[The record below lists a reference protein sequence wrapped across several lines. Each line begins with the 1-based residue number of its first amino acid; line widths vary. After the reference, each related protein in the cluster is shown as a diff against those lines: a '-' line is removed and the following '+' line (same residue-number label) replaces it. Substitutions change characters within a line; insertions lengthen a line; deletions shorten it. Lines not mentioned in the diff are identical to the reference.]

1 MNSLNALRG
10 HRPLYWL
17 TLITAIASLVI
28 LVPYLV
34 DDRQLLGVSVWEKPL
49 KFLLSSTVFTGT
61 FAWLFGKLQ
70 RQTRVIWWTGTVIT
84 ISLAIEL
91 AIILTLGGLG
101 VQSHFNVS
109 DAFHITIWSIMATMI
124 SLVWVATAVLAL
136 ATLRNSTLAPAQRA
150 AVQAGLLIAVV
161 GMGLAFLMTS
171 PNAAQLENFQGIAG
185 SHNVG
190 VADGGPGLPLLGW
203 STVAGDYRVAHF
215 LGLHGLQ
222 ALLIASFA
230 ITRLPLLRKN
240 PFGQVWVLG
249 LAYLAVTLLA
259 AVQAIQ
265 AESVVNPSTQTLWTL
280 AAIAAFTVTGS
291 LLVATVRLTPREA
304 KRPTA

>member
-1 MNSLNALRG
+1 MKSLDALRG
-10 HRPLYWL
+10 HRPLYLL
-17 TLITAIASLVI
+17 TLTTSLVSVAV
-28 LVPYLV
+28 LVAYLI

-49 KFLLSSTVFTGT
+49 KFLLSSTVFTAT
-61 FAWLFGKLQ
+61 FAWLYGKLE
-70 RQTRVIWWTGTVIT
+70 RQTRLIWWTGTVIA

-91 AIILTLGGLG
+91 GIIVPLGALG

-109 DAFHITIWSIMATMI
+109 NAFHIAIWATMATMI
-124 SLVWVATAVLAL
+124 SIVWLATAVLAL
-136 ATLRNSTLAPAQRA
+136 ATLRNSKLAPAQRA

-185 SHNVG
+185 SHSVG

-215 LGLHGLQ
+215 LGLHGIQ
-222 ALLIASFA
+222 ALLIASVVV
-230 ITRLPLLRKN
+230 TRLPVLRKN

-249 LAYLAVTLLA
+249 LAYLAVTLVA
-259 AVQAIQ
+259 AAQAIH
-265 AESVVNPSTQTLWTL
+265 AESVISPSALTLGML
-280 AAIAAFTVTGS
+280 AAIA
-291 LLVATVRLTPREA
+291 VATVLGSATVALLGRYAPRVP
-304 KRPTA
+304 R

>member
-1 MNSLNALRG
+1 MRVLKSLLALRG

-17 TLITAIASLVI
+17 TIASAIASAVI
-28 LVPYLV
+28 LVPYIL

-49 KFLLSSTVFTGT
+49 KFLVSSTVFTGT

-70 RQTRVIWWTGTVIT
+70 RQTRLIWWTGTVIA

-91 AIILTLGGLG
+91 AIIVPLGGLG
-101 VQSHFNVS
+101 LQTHFNVS
-109 DAFHITIWSIMATMI
+109 DVFHITIWSIMATMI
-124 SLVWVATAVLAL
+124 SIVWLATAVLAL
-136 ATLRNSTLAPAQRA
+136 ATLRNSTLDSAQRA
-150 AVQAGLLIAVV
+150 AVQAGLLVAVV

-171 PNAAQLENFQGIAG
+171 PTAAQLEDFQGIAG

-222 ALLIASFA
+222 ALLLASVV
-230 ITRLPLLRKN
+230 ISQLPVLRKSA
-240 PFGQVWVLG
+240 FGLVWVLG
-249 LAYLAVTLLA
+249 LGYLAVTLLA
-259 AVQAIQ
+259 AAQAIQ
-265 AESVVNPSTQTLWTL
+265 GESVVNPSTQTIWTF
-280 AAIAAFTVTGS
+280 ATIVA
-291 LLVATVRLTPREA
+291 ATVIAGVILALARRYAPRVP
-304 KRPTA
+304 R

>member
-17 TLITAIASLVI
+17 TLITAIASLAI

-91 AIILTLGGLG
+91 AIIVTLGGLG

-124 SLVWVATAVLAL
+124 SLVWLATAVLAI

-240 PFGQVWVLG
+240 PFGQVWVFG

-265 AESVVNPSTQTLWTL
+265 AESVVNPSTPTLWTL

>member
-1 MNSLNALRG
+1 MYL
-10 HRPLYWL
+10 L
-17 TLITAIASLVI
+17 TVASAIASLALI
-28 LVPYLV
+28 APYLL

-70 RQTRVIWWTGTVIT
+70 RQTRLIWWAGTVIA

-91 AIILTLGGLG
+91 VIIVALAAQG

-124 SLVWVATAVLAL
+124 SMVWLATAVLAL
-136 ATLRNSTLAPAQRA
+136 ATLRNSTLQPAQRA

-171 PNAAQLENFQGIAG
+171 PNPAQLENFQGIAG

-215 LGLHGLQ
+215 LGLHGIQ
-222 ALLIASFA
+222 TLLIASFA

-249 LAYLAVTLLA
+249 LGYLALTLLA
-259 AVQAIQ
+259 AAQAMG

-280 AAIAAFTVTGS
+280 GTIATLTVIAS
-291 LLVATVRLTPREA
+291 ALVATVRLTPR
-304 KRPTA
+304 KS